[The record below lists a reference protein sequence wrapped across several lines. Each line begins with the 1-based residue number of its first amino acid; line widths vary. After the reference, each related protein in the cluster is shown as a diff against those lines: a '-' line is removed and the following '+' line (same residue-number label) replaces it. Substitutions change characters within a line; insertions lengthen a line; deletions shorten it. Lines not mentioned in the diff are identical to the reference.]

1 MKKVGKNT
9 RSFRYDLNQNSYDFT
24 VEVTKRFKGL
34 DLVHRVPEKL
44 WTEVCNTVQQVL
56 IKPLQR
62 KRNARRQT
70 GCLRRLY
77 KELTKE
83 EKSKA
88 KEKGKI
94 YPPECRVPKLCI
106 PNST

>member
-44 WTEVCNTVQQVL
+44 WIEVCNTVQQVL
-56 IKPLQR
+56 IKTPPK

-94 YPPECRVPKLCI
+94 YPSECRVPKLCI
-106 PNST
+106 PNSA

>member
-9 RSFRYDLNQNSYDFT
+9 RSFRYDLNQNSYDFI

-44 WTEVCNTVQQVL
+44 WIEVCNTVQQVL
-56 IKPLQR
+56 IKTPPK

-94 YPPECRVPKLCI
+94 YPSECRVPKL
-106 PNST
+106 